1 MEDDEERGWP
11 PTRLS
16 REEVYRW
23 VADPGEREELSE
35 GNGVRLDAFR
45 SHLRAYSKKT
55 EARRA
60 QTPEVTLEL
69 DETTLEQLRA
79 LGYLK

>member
-35 GNGVRLDAFR
+35 GNGAQPDVFR
-45 SHLRAYSKKT
+45 GHLRAYLKET
-55 EARRA
+55 AARRA
-60 QTPEVTLEL
+60 QTPKMTIEL